1 MNDNI
6 VTAAIAYLAADDAAP
21 QIRVFPPVSGTPVA
35 TPRNVYV
42 DMAIEDARDWRS
54 QPTLDGAGFE
64 YHRHLSSCTDFYD
77 DAQVS
82 TIYYPEVAAA
92 LQSFTGAL
100 AVFVFD
106 HNIRSAVRAA
116 RGQRGVRTPVDGA
129 HVDYTAASGPKRVGE
144 ILQQFGRID
153 LATRRAALIN
163 LWRPIVGPVMDVPL
177 ALCDARSVAPQELV
191 ETRILHYGE
200 DEEDTPRHT
209 GHIYSLLYG
218 AQHRW
223 AYVSAMQPD
232 EMLLLKCYDSSTAGR
247 ARFTPHTGFHN
258 PACPPEFTARES
270 IEARTLV
277 IFHDNQ
283 E

>member
-21 QIRVFPPVSGTPVA
+21 QIRVFPPVSGKPVA

-42 DMAIEDARDWRS
+42 DMAIEDARNWRS

-82 TIYYPEVAAA
+82 TIYYP
-92 LQSFTGAL
+92 
-100 AVFVFD
+100 
-106 HNIRSAVRAA
+106 
-116 RGQRGVRTPVDGA
+116 
-129 HVDYTAASGPKRVGE
+129 
-144 ILQQFGRID
+144 
-153 LATRRAALIN
+153 
-163 LWRPIVGPVMDVPL
+163 
-177 ALCDARSVAPQELV
+177 V

-209 GHIYSLLYG
+209 GHIYSLQYG

-232 EMLLLKCYDSSTAGR
+232 EMLLLKCYDSSAAGR